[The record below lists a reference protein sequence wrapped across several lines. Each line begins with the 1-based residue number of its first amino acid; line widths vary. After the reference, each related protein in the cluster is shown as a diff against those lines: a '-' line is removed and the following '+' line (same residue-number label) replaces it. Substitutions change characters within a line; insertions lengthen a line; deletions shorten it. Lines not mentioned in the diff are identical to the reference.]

1 MDHRRRWFGIAL
13 LLLEGAMALGC
24 AAPPLGPSSE
34 PSEPVDPRPTPTVV
48 APTVTPVA
56 SAPMAATE
64 PTFALPTPTV
74 SAAPSQEDELRA
86 PLRPFTHV
94 SADDELGGLARV
106 AEARR
111 TKLAVV
117 QALFEEAGVAYPPA
131 EIVLRGFKR
140 ERELEVWASS
150 RAGEA
155 MRPIATYTIC
165 ATSGVLG
172 PKRQEGD
179 GQVPEGYYRISYL
192 WPKSAF
198 YLAMKVGYPNVSDR
212 RLGHP
217 TMPGSDI
224 MIHGGCA
231 SIGCLAMSDERIQEI
246 YVMASEVQGR
256 APVTVHLYPTRD
268 RAWLVEQP
276 AWQEHG
282 AFWDNLYEGFE
293 MFEASRRPPEVR
305 VDVRGAY
312 HFTEG

>member
-1 MDHRRRWFGIAL
+1 M
-13 LLLEGAMALGC
+13 
-24 AAPPLGPSSE
+24 
-34 PSEPVDPRPTPTVV
+34 
-48 APTVTPVA
+48 
-56 SAPMAATE
+56 
-64 PTFALPTPTV
+64 
-74 SAAPSQEDELRA
+74 
-86 PLRPFTHV
+86 LRPFTQV
-94 SADDELGGLARV
+94 SADYELGALARV

-117 QALFEEAGVAYPPA
+117 EQLFEEAGLSYPPA
-131 EIVLRGFKR
+131 ELLLRGFKR
-140 ERELEVWASS
+140 ERQLEVWATST
-150 RAGEA
+150 AGEP
-155 MRPIATYTIC
+155 MRRVATYSIC
-165 ATSGVLG
+165 AASGVLG

-268 RAWLVEQP
+268 RTWLAEQP

-282 AFWDNLYEGFE
+282 AFWDNLYEGFDL
-293 MFEASRRPPEVR
+293 FEASHRPPQVQ
-305 VDVRGAY
+305 VDIRGAY
-312 HFTEG
+312 RFTPG